1 MERKENKMVLD
12 KSLVL
17 KLNATYKSKYL
28 KGIKKL
34 PSQDKENLTRFWHD
48 GFGEFITILSIQIGF
63 YAKIISINPDYSG
76 KIIFKLDP
84 RLRGEWNIPLTQVI
98 SYLHQRFPMHGI
110 DLSYIESTSDSIEVS
125 FA

>member
-17 KLNATYKSKYL
+17 KLNVTYKLKYF
-28 KGIKKL
+28 KGIKRL
-34 PSQDKENLTRFWHD
+34 PSQDKENLTRFWYD
-48 GFGEFITILSIQIGF
+48 GFGEFLTILSIQIGF

-98 SYLHQRFPMHGI
+98 SYLYQQFPIHGI
-110 DLSYIESTSDSIEVS
+110 NISYIESTSDSIEVS

>member
-17 KLNATYKSKYL
+17 KLNGTYKLKYF
-28 KGIKKL
+28 KGIKRL
-34 PSQDKENLTRFWHD
+34 SSQDKENLTRFWHD
-48 GFGEFITILSIQIGF
+48 GFGDFLTILSIQIGF
-63 YAKIISINPDYSG
+63 YAKSISINPDYSG

-84 RLRGEWNIPLTQVI
+84 RQRGEWNIPLTQVI
-98 SYLHQRFPMHGI
+98 SYLYQQFPIHGI
-110 DLSYIESTSDSIEVS
+110 DLSHIESTSDSIEVS